1 MEFDEFGIG
10 LATLDTLAA
19 RVDLV
24 YVAVVNDLGASPL
37 EIGGVA
43 EVEVAHLIALFVD
56 VAPAVVFAYWY
67 EPFAAVVGRLV
78 GDGNDDASLLVDKSV
93 AAVFLD

>member
-19 RVDLV
+19 RVDF
-24 YVAVVNDLGASPL
+24 AVVNDLGASPL